1 MGVHSGASLPV
12 LYLSRQRIASINAEV
27 GRRARM
33 YSQVESLEREQ
44 LRLLQDERL
53 RNMISYVSE
62 RVPFYQEMFRRLDLQ
77 PGDIRSVEDLP
88 KLPFTHKQDLK
99 DHYPFG
105 LLAVPREQTIRVH
118 ASSGTTGKATIV
130 CYTRKDIDLFSE
142 VMARSFVAAGVRP
155 GMLLHNAYG
164 YGLFTGGLGIHYGG
178 EALGLTVIPV
188 SGGMTQRQVTL
199 ILDLKPDVLCC
210 TPSYAQTLGE
220 EFRKRGIGPD
230 DLSLKYGLFGA
241 EPWTEAIRADIDA
254 GLGIRSTNLY
264 GLSEVIGPGVSQEC
278 IEERAGSHIWEDH
291 FYPEVV
297 DRDTGEPLPD
307 GQEGVLVF
315 TSLTKEA
322 MPLLRYWTGD
332 ITYLTREPC
341 ACGRTHV
348 RMGMIRGR
356 SDDMLIIRGVNLYP
370 TQIEEALKDIPEI
383 VPHYQVVVQREGTLD
398 EVEVKVEVVE
408 ALFREIA
415 QETLSDAVVE
425 ADHRL
430 HGLRNRIQQKI
441 KGTVGLN
448 MKVTLMAPGAVA
460 RSEGGKLRRTVDLRK
475 L

>member
-1 MGVHSGASLPV
+1 
-12 LYLSRQRIASINAEV
+12 
-27 GRRARM
+27 M

-62 RVPFYQEMFRRLDLQ
+62 RVPFYQEMFKRLDLQ

-88 KLPFTHKQDLK
+88 KLPFTRKQDLK

-142 VMARSFVAAGVRP
+142 VMARSFVAAGVQP

-178 EALGLTVIPV
+178 EALGLTVVPV

-254 GLGIRSTNLY
+254 SLGLRATNLY
-264 GLSEVIGPGVSQEC
+264 GLSEIIGPGVSQEC
-278 IEERAGSHIWEDH
+278 IEERSGSHIWEDH

-297 DRDTGEPLPD
+297 DPDTGQPLPD
-307 GQEGVLVF
+307 GEAGVLVF
-315 TSLTKEA
+315 THLTREA

-332 ITYLTREPC
+332 ITYLTHKSC
-341 ACGRTHV
+341 SCGRTHV
-348 RMGMIRGR
+348 KMGPIRGR
-356 SDDMLIIRGVNLYP
+356 ADDMLIIRGVNLYP
-370 TQIEEALKDIPEI
+370 TQVEEILLSIAD
-383 VPHYQVVVQREGTLD
+383 VAPHYQLVVTRTGTLD
-398 EVEVKVEVVE
+398 DVELRAEVSPPLFQTLAQDVLNDEIIE
-408 ALFREIA
+408 ANAQMRE
-415 QETLSDAVVE
+415 
-425 ADHRL
+425 
-430 HGLRNRIQQKI
+430 LRATIQRAI
-441 KGTVGLN
+441 KGALGLT
-448 MKVTLMAPGAVA
+448 MQVSLAAPGTIP
-460 RSEGGKLRRTVDLRK
+460 RSEGGKLKRTLDLRE

>member
-1 MGVHSGASLPV
+1 M
-12 LYLSRQRIASINAEV
+12 I
-27 GRRARM
+27 
-33 YSQVESLEREQ
+33 YSQVESLPRDQ
-44 LRLLQDERL
+44 LRKLQDERL
-53 RNMISYVSE
+53 RQMVGYVYE
-62 RVPFYQEMFRRLDLQ
+62 RVPFYQEQLNRLGLK
-77 PGDIRSVEDLP
+77 PADIRSVDDLP
-88 KLPFTHKQDLK
+88 RLPFTKKQDLK
-99 DHYPFG
+99 DQYPFG
-105 LLAVPREQTIRVH
+105 LLAVPREQVIRVH
-118 ASSGTTGKATIV
+118 ASSGTTGKPTIV
-130 CYTRKDIDLFSE
+130 SYTRNDIELFAE
-142 VMARSFVAAGVRP
+142 VMARSFIAGGARP

-178 EALGLTVIPV
+178 EKLGMTVVPV
-188 SGGMTQRQVTL
+188 SGGMTQRQIML
-199 ILDLKPDVLCC
+199 ILDLKPEVLCC
-210 TPSYAQTLGE
+210 TPSYGQTLAE
-220 EFRKRGIGPD
+220 EFKKLGIPPEEM
-230 DLSLKYGLFGA
+230 SFKYALLGA
-241 EPWTEAIRADIDA
+241 EPWTETIRADIDA